1 MGDVRG
7 FLKTKRQSV
16 KYRPVCVRVKDYK
29 EVSLPRSDE
38 ASKEQASRCMDCGTA
53 FCNFAC
59 PIGNYIPEWNDLV
72 FRNQWKRAF
81 QLLDATNNLPEI
93 TGRLCPALCEYG
105 CVLGINDDPVTIRE
119 NELAIIEYGFDA
131 GFIRA
136 APPKTRTN
144 KKVAV
149 IGSGPAGISAAAQLN
164 KAGHS
169 VTVFERDDKIGGI
182 LRYGIPDFKLEK
194 WIIDRRINLLEKEG
208 IEFVTNTNVGVDIKA
223 SKLKKEFDAIVL
235 TGGSRVAR
243 DLKIEG
249 RELSGIHFAMDYLTQ
264 SNRRVAKEKI
274 SADKVPTSKGASR
287 AEIQMHPSGFCEGL
301 IDAKGKKVVVIGGGD
316 TGADCVGTA
325 NRQGASCVVQIEVM
339 PKPAEC
345 RTMDYPW
352 PKYPLLLKTSTS
364 HEEGANRDWSILTKK
379 FIGEEGKLKKL
390 SCVRVEFKKDTKGC
404 PIMKEVKNSEFEIE
418 ADLALLAVGFIHP
431 EHSPLLTDLGVE
443 YDARGNVKT
452 DEHFMTK
459 VKGVFSAGDM
469 HKGQSLIVHAIAEG
483 RQAAYNVDSYLMGKS
498 TLPAI

>member
-1 MGDVRG
+1 MGDIRG
-7 FLKTKRQSV
+7 FLKAKRKSA
-16 KYRPVCVRVKDYK
+16 KYRPVCIRVKDYK
-29 EVSLPRSDE
+29 EVALPRSDD

-53 FCNFAC
+53 FCNWAC

-93 TGRLCPALCEYG
+93 TGRLCPALCEYA

-119 NELAIIEYGFDA
+119 NEFAIIEYGFDA

-136 APPKTRTN
+136 NPPKKRTN
-144 KKVAV
+144 KKIAV

-164 KAGHS
+164 KAGHN
-169 VTVFERDDKIGGI
+169 VTVFEKDDKIGGI

-208 IEFVTNTNVGVDIKA
+208 IAFVTSTNVGVDLKV
-223 SKLKKEFDAIVL
+223 SKLKKDFDVIVL
-235 TGGSRVAR
+235 TGGSRVPR

-264 SNRRVAKEKI
+264 SNRRVAREKI
-274 SADKVPTSKGASR
+274 SADK
-287 AEIQMHPSGFCEGL
+287 L
-301 IDAKGKKVVVIGGGD
+301 IDAKGKKIVVIGGGD

-339 PKPAEC
+339 PKPSEC
-345 RTMDYPW
+345 RTEDFPW

-364 HEEGANRDWSILTKK
+364 HEEGANRDWCILTKK
-379 FIGEEGKLKKL
+379 FIGENGKLKKL
-390 SCVRVEFKKDTKGC
+390 ICAKVEFVNEPLNTQSSRLTTSKSC
-404 PIMKEVKNSEFEIE
+404 PVMKEIKGSEFEIE
-418 ADLALLAVGFIHP
+418 ADLVLLAVGFISP
-431 EHSPLLTDLGVE
+431 EHSSLLTDLGVE
-443 YDARGNVKT
+443 YDKRGNVQT
-452 DEHFMTK
+452 NSNFMTN

-469 HKGQSLIVHAIAEG
+469 HRGQSLIVHAIAEG

-498 TLPAI
+498 NLPTI